1 MKTKKAMK
9 NRPNGIVKTTN
20 DYSDTLSRSVFER
33 TPKAV
38 FAAIA
43 VSLMANDRNVPFDQI
58 DAAILEEWAVLN
70 RNGIVPQ
77 KAIKTT

>member
-1 MKTKKAMK
+1 MK
-9 NRPNGIVKTTN
+9 NRPYGIRKTTN
-20 DYSDTLSRSVFER
+20 GYSDTLSRSVFER

-77 KAIKTT
+77 KSISLNEK